1 MSRELPDTEL
11 LKHNAIIQS
20 DNRSISYV
28 DKKISNVLL
37 VNAFQDLEKIDIHTI
52 SFNKLSDEIGWG
64 SDYNRSAIIESI
76 RNLSNTEIRWNIL
89 GEDIKN
95 DWTQSKLIASFRVIV
110 NEGLIEYSYSPHL
123 RNILRHPNIY
133 SIINLLIQKSI
144 HSKYCLN
151 LWELLKTQ
159 IGDKGNHNRA
169 SETPYF
175 DVHELKDILGVTGEL
190 YNEFKYFKSRILIP
204 AINELNERTDIFV
217 IDVLYKK
224 DKRTI
229 VAISFKIQY
238 KDSIQS
244 ELLLS
249 DESRLIE
256 FIKDDRYKK
265 LKEEFVT
272 WNVSEAFILKQF
284 ETYSFE
290 QIIEII
296 SSATNWV
303 NNKGTKKLPQIL
315 TSAFNFQWR
324 SPSSTGND
332 INKKKTVS
340 KVTKSKLKSNKND
353 DDDTFN
359 QLINDFNNLPEQ
371 IKLMIENDCKKAINI
386 FGKFGEIQRLS
397 TMAMHYADNIDKYKI
412 KKV

>member
-1 MSRELPDTEL
+1 MSRELLDTEL

-37 VNAFQDLEKIDIHTI
+37 VNAFDDLENKDIHRI

-64 SDYNRSAIIESI
+64 NDYNRSAIIESI

-133 SIINLLIQKSI
+133 SRINLLIQKSI

-169 SETPYF
+169 TETQYF
-175 DVHELKDILGVTGEL
+175 DVQELKDILGVTGEL
-190 YNEFKYFKSRILIP
+190 YNEFKYFKNRILIH
-204 AINELNERTDIFV
+204 AINELNEKTNIFV

-244 ELLLS
+244 ELQLTE
-249 DESRLIE
+249 ESRIFEYL
-256 FIKDDRYKK
+256 KDNRYKI
-265 LKEEFVT
+265 LKEEFNS

-284 ETYSFE
+284 EEYSYD

-296 SSATNWV
+296 SSATNWIK
-303 NNKGTKKLPQIL
+303 NKGNKKLPQIL
-315 TSAFNFQWR
+315 TSAFNYHWR
-324 SPSSTGND
+324 SPPATGSNSSNNYNKN
-332 INKKKTVS
+332 NKKKS
-340 KVTKSKLKSNKND
+340 IPKVEKSISD
-353 DDDTFN
+353 DSDDNFN
-359 QLINDFNNLPEQ
+359 QIINDFNNLPEQ
-371 IKLMIENDCKKAINI
+371 IKQMIENDCKKTIII
-386 FGKFGEIQRLS
+386 FDKLGEIQRLS
-397 TMAMHYADNIDKYKI
+397 TMASHYADNINKYK
-412 KKV
+412 